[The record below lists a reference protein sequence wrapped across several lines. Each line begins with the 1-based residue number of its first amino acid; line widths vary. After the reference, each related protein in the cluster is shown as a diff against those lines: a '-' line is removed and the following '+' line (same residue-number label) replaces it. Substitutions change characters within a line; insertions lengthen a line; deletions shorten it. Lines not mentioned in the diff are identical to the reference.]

1 MPPESPSPALP
12 KRFYTVAGVDARPE
26 GFALVLDGRGAR
38 TPGRKPLQFPTQ
50 AMAEAVAAEWAA
62 QDDVIDPRRM
72 PLTRLANSAIDG
84 VADNGEAVA
93 AEVVRYAGSDLLCY
107 RADHPEK
114 LVARQV
120 ALWDPVLDWAR
131 AELGARFILAEGV
144 MHVEQPA
151 AALAAVAARVQRY
164 PGPFALAALNVMT
177 TLSGSVLLALAVAE
191 GHLSPAEAWTAAHV
205 DEDAQIEVWGEDEEA
220 SARREARWLDFAAAA
235 HLFALSRA

>member
-1 MPPESPSPALP
+1 MPSESLSPDLP
-12 KRFYTVAGVDARPE
+12 KRFYTVAGVDARPD

-38 TPGRKPLQFPTQ
+38 TPGRKSLQFPTS
-50 AMAEAVAAEWAA
+50 ALAEAVAAEWAA
-62 QDDVIDPRRM
+62 QEGVIDPRQM

-93 AEVVRYAGSDLLCY
+93 AEIVRYAGSDLLCY

-114 LVARQV
+114 LVTRQT
-120 ALWDPVLDWAR
+120 ALWDPVLAWAK

-151 AALAAVAARVQRY
+151 AALEAVAARVERY
-164 PGPFALAALNVMT
+164 TEPFALAALNVMT

-205 DEDAQIEVWGEDEEA
+205 DEDSQIEVWGEDEEA

-235 HLFALSRA
+235 RLFALSRT